1 MAVICR
7 RNPIRLIRRIPH
19 TALDRSRYDACIAAA
34 ANGMPYAFSWYLD
47 VMTNQWEA
55 LVLGDYEAVMP
66 LPWNAKLLGFRQV
79 YLPFFCQQLGVFATE
94 APAPGLV
101 GDFLKAIPRSYLRVQ
116 LCLNEKNEAPDLPG
130 WRFRRRPN
138 YLLDLN
144 RPWET
149 LEAGYAKSLKK
160 RLRKAREV
168 FRLAEAPLSPEALS
182 ALYQGQVGHKV
193 ECPPAAYRRFERV
206 MHEAI
211 GRGCGRIRAAIDG
224 DGHIHAA
231 GFFLQSHNRLINVFG
246 TSTEKGKEQHA
257 MHFLLDALI
266 RQHAGQPWLL
276 DFEGSSIPSI
286 AYFFG
291 SFGAEEGGYICGRR
305 GLDLS
310 LQP

>member
-34 ANGMPYAFSWYLD
+34 ANGMPYAFSWYLSEMAD
-47 VMTNQWEA
+47 KWEV
-55 LVLGDYEAVMP
+55 LVEGDYEAVMP
-66 LPWNAKLLGFRQV
+66 LPWNARLLGFRQV
-79 YLPFFCQQLGVFATE
+79 YQPFFCQQLGVFAKE
-94 APAPGLV
+94 PPSPELV
-101 GDFLKAIPRSYLRVQ
+101 REFLKAIPRSFVRVQ
-116 LCLNEKNEAPDLPG
+116 LCLNEKNEAPDLAG
-130 WRFRRRPN
+130 WHFRRRPN
-138 YLLDLN
+138 YLFDLN
-144 RPWET
+144 RSWEA

-160 RLRKAREV
+160 RLRKARKV

-193 ECPPAAYRRFERV
+193 ECPPAAYRRFERA
-206 MHEAI
+206 MREAVAH
-211 GRGCGRIRAAIDG
+211 GCGRIWAAIDG
-224 DGHIHAA
+224 NGDIQAA
-231 GFFLQSHNRLINVFG
+231 GFFLQSHGRLINVFG
-246 TSTEKGKEQHA
+246 ASTEKGKEQHA

-310 LQP
+310 LRP